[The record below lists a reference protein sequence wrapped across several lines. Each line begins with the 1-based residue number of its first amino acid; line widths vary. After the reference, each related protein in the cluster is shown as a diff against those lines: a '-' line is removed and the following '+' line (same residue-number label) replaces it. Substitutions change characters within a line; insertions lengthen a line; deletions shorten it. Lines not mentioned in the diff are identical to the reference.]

1 LVATLGASR
10 VTISELG
17 RVVIIAGFSA
27 MSMGLGAAIATMAD
41 GYPRHRKMMETVG
54 GILLIAGLALLG
66 GALGCAIGRP

>member
-1 LVATLGASR
+1 M
-10 VTISELG
+10 TISEQG

-27 MSMGLGAAIATMAD
+27 MSVGLGVTIATMAN

-66 GALGCAIGRP
+66 GALGCVIGRP